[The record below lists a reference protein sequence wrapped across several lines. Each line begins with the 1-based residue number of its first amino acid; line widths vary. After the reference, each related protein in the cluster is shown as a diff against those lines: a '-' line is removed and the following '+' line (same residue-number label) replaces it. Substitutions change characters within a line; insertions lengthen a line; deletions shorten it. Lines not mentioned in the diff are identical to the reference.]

1 MMPNYV
7 AISSQKKNMD
17 ISNFSH
23 KQTAATDNNRHWHLM
38 GEKVYCQREIVT
50 RSLYLIGNSRL
61 IIRRCFLE
69 Y

>member
-1 MMPNYV
+1 MMPNYA
-7 AISSQKKNMD
+7 AIFSQKKKMD

-38 GEKVYCQREIVT
+38 GEKVYCQHEIVT
-50 RSLYLIGNSRL
+50 RSLFLIGNSRL
-61 IIRRCFLE
+61 IIGRYFLE